1 MAKRTMEQAIWAYC
15 LDCSNHSK
23 KEVELCRFTK
33 CPLHPFRLKPN
44 QEDRSQLEEE
54 MFKDRSAGPQQTLFD

>member
-15 LDCSNHSK
+15 LECSNHSK
-23 KEVELCRFTK
+23 KEVELCHMKK

-44 QEDRSQLEEE
+44 QEDRSHLEETV
-54 MFKDRSAGPQQTLFD
+54 KDKPSDSQQSLFD

>member
-15 LDCSNHSK
+15 LECSNHSK
-23 KEVELCRFTK
+23 KEVELCHMKK

-44 QEDRSQLEEE
+44 QEDRSTPEETVQS
-54 MFKDRSAGPQQTLFD
+54 KPAGPQPTLFE

>member
-15 LDCSNHSK
+15 LECSNHSK
-23 KEVELCRFTK
+23 KEVELCRFIK

-44 QEDRSQLEEE
+44 QEDRSHLEEVL
-54 MFKDRSAGPQQTLFD
+54 KDTAAGPQQTLFD

>member
-15 LDCSNHSK
+15 LECSNHSK
-23 KEVELCRFTK
+23 KEVELCRFKK

-44 QEDRSQLEEE
+44 QEDRSHLEEI
-54 MFKDRSAGPQQTLFD
+54 FQDKAADPQQTLFD

>member
-15 LDCSNHSK
+15 LECSNHSK
-23 KEVELCRFTK
+23 KEVELCCFTK

-44 QEDRSQLEEE
+44 QEDRSHLEEVL
-54 MFKDRSAGPQQTLFD
+54 KDTTADPQQTLFD